1 MSRARTRSSV
11 SHPMR
16 ANVEDAT
23 RIQQAAL
30 RDKANQPARVH
41 GRLLLC
47 IQVLDAS
54 GGSGPE
60 DSLVLETRRTV
71 SSAGRMGARMESRQP
86 QRIKKGPARGRVT
99 RGRA

>member
-60 DSLVLETRRTV
+60 EGPRTRTRNSRQGLTD
-71 SSAGRMGARMESRQP
+71 GARFELARAVTPHTLSR
-86 QRIKKGPARGRVT
+86 
-99 RGRA
+99 RAP